1 MDSASVVTLVKE
13 LGIGTVLG
21 TIIGWTLNQ
30 WTQVITLRR
39 DRRKALGRTLSDLLE
54 IRHLVLAVPTAI
66 KAFAAVV
73 SIPPEAELY
82 MKTFFSGWLIPAGDS
97 LAKRYEES
105 VSVMAETNPVLSFR
119 LRSKHL
125 VFPWLDQLRRLT
137 LQHGDK
143 DAAALMAELET
154 SITTEYR
161 SVLEELI
168 EDVASGY
175 GRRARTEVKR
185 LLARPEMVLPAGIE
199 EKLKEALL
207 KAQKNQQQQPS
218 AGVTQSV
225 PEPGP

>member
-1 MDSASVVTLVKE
+1 MAIDSASLVTLVKE

-21 TIIGWTLNQ
+21 TIIGWSLNQ
-30 WTQVITLRR
+30 WSQTITLRR

-54 IRHLVLAVPTAI
+54 IRHLVLAVPNAI
-66 KAFAAVV
+66 KAFSAVV
-73 SIPPEAELY
+73 AIPPEAELF

-97 LAKRYEES
+97 LAKRYDES
-105 VSVMAETNPVLSFR
+105 VTVMAETNPVLSFR

-143 DAAALMAELET
+143 DAAAIMAELET
-154 SITTEYR
+154 SITKEYR

-168 EDVASGY
+168 EDIAAQY
-175 GRRARTEVKR
+175 GRRALAEVKK
-185 LLARPEMVLPAGIE
+185 LLTRPEMALPAGIE

-207 KAQKNQQQQPS
+207 KPQKSQQGQQPPASTAS
-218 AGVTQSV
+218 AS
-225 PEPGP
+225 P